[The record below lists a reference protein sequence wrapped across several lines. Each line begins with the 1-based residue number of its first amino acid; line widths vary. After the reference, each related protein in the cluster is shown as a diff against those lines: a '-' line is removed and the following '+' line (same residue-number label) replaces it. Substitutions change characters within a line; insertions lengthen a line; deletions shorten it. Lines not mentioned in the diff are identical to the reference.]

1 LIGLDAIGILV
12 VVVVGISAG
21 ILGSLLGLGGG
32 FIIVPALAFLGIEP
46 SRIAGTSMFTVL
58 STSASSTASYAMQ
71 RGSRSNY
78 REREDHSNDSN
89 RTNMGSSSS
98 YDSNGDGDGS
108 NDNDDGSDG
117 RDRQNK
123 KKRRGSSRRGV
134 GRIDYATA
142 SRLAVFAL
150 PGAVIGAYSS
160 SLLDLA
166 SFKLYFALLLAGVAS
181 YMLINPY
188 YHVKEKHYPKQV
200 SYAVSFLSGFIA
212 SLFGVGGGAI
222 LVPMMLMVLRMD
234 MHVAVPTVHLIILLS
249 SISGVATHAMLGHP
263 EYMLAVMLV
272 GGTFTG
278 AQIGSRLLGRVRDI
292 VLRRLV
298 SIAMMIV
305 AARLIY
311 DSIIH

>member
-1 LIGLDAIGILV
+1 MDAIGILV

-21 ILGSLLGLGGG
+21 ILGSMLGLGGG

-46 SRIAGTSMFTVL
+46 NMIAGTSMFTVL

-71 RGSRSNY
+71 RGSRSRSDY
-78 REREDHSNDSN
+78 REGGDHSND
-89 RTNMGSSSS
+89 RTNMNNSSS
-98 YDSNGDGDGS
+98 YDSNGDDGNGS
-108 NDNDDGSDG
+108 NDNDYGSDKRG
-117 RDRQNK
+117 RQNK
-123 KKRRGSSRRGV
+123 SRRRKRRV

-160 SLLDLA
+160 SLLDLS
-166 SFKLYFALLLAGVAS
+166 SFKLYFALLLVGVAS

-263 EYMLAVMLV
+263 EYMLAMILV

-311 DSIIH
+311 DSIIHYIKI

>member
-1 LIGLDAIGILV
+1 MDAIGILV

-21 ILGSLLGLGGG
+21 ILGSMLGLGGG

-71 RGSRSNY
+71 RGRSRSRSRSDY
-78 REREDHSNDSN
+78 REREDDSND
-89 RTNMGSSSS
+89 RTNMNSSSS
-98 YDSNGDGDGS
+98 NGDDGSSGS
-108 NDNDDGSDG
+108 NDNDGNERG
-117 RDRQNK
+117 RQNK
-123 KKRRGSSRRGV
+123 NKRRV

-160 SLLDLA
+160 SLLDLS

-249 SISGVATHAMLGHP
+249 SISGVATHAVLGHP
-263 EYMLAVMLV
+263 EYMLAVVLV
-272 GGTFTG
+272 GGTFVG

-311 DSIIH
+311 DSIIHYIKIIAPS